1 MDLLT
6 RMEELLLLSV
16 WRLQEDAYGLEIR
29 QHLSELLGKDF
40 SVGSVYVPLKRL
52 KKRGYLTTWDSDP
65 TDERGGR
72 SKRFFKLTSKGVNA
86 LQQVKTVQEQTWS
99 DLPDLGLEWY
109 PSKATLT

>member
-16 WRLQEDAYGLEIR
+16 WRLQEEAYGLEIR
-29 QHLSELLGKDF
+29 QHLSELIGKDL

-52 KKRGYLTTWDSDP
+52 KKRGFLTTWDSDP

-72 SKRFFKLTSKGVNA
+72 TKRFFKLTSKGVSA
-86 LQQVKTVQEQTWS
+86 LQQVKTVQEQTWA
-99 DLPDLGLEWY
+99 DLPDLGFGWC
-109 PSKATLT
+109 PAKS

>member
-16 WRLQEDAYGLEIR
+16 WRLQEEAYGLEIR
-29 QHLSELLGKDF
+29 QHLSEMLGKDL

-52 KKRGYLTTWDSDP
+52 KKRGFLTTWDSDP

-72 SKRFFKLTSKGVNA
+72 TKRFFKLTSKGVSA
-86 LQQVKTVQEQTWS
+86 LQQVKTVQEQTWA
-99 DLPDLGLEWY
+99 DLPDLGFGWC
-109 PSKATLT
+109 PAKS